1 MLLQPLD
8 KKQKSMRT
16 DDRHRQILKIVTVES
31 SRQIETIRE
40 LFLEYAKSL
49 NFDLCFQGFDKE
61 LESLPGKYAAPD
73 GRLLLALYEEK
84 ISGCV
89 GLWKVN
95 DQVCEMKRLWVRP
108 KFRGKKIGR
117 QLAEFVIEQARIIG
131 YSKMK
136 LDTIDTMT
144 EAIKLYVSLGFQSTS
159 AYRYNPVEGAEYM
172 ELDLK

>member
-1 MLLQPLD
+1 MQ
-8 KKQKSMRT
+8 T
-16 DDRHRQILKIVTVES
+16 DDRHRQVLKMVTAES
-31 SRQIETIRE
+31 IGQIETIRE

-49 NFDLCFQGFDKE
+49 NFDLCFQDFDKE
-61 LESLPGKYAAPD
+61 LKSLPGRYAAPH

-84 ISGCV
+84 IAGCV

-108 KFRGKKIGR
+108 EFRGKKIGR
-117 QLAEFVIEQARIIG
+117 QLAEFVIEQAKLIG

-144 EAIKLYVSLGFQSTS
+144 EAIKLYVSLGFKSTS

-172 ELDLK
+172 ELELK

>member
-1 MLLQPLD
+1 MLQQPSG

-16 DDRHRQILKIVTVES
+16 DDRQGQVLRIVTAETS
-31 SRQIETIRE
+31 QQIETIRE

-73 GRLLLALYEEK
+73 GRLLLAFYEKK
-84 ISGCV
+84 IAGCV
-89 GLWKVN
+89 ALWKVS

-108 KFRGKKIGR
+108 EFRGQKIGR
-117 QLAEFVIEQARIIG
+117 ELAEFVIEQARLIG

-136 LDTIDTMT
+136 LDTIDSMT
-144 EAIKLYVSLGFQSTS
+144 AAIKLYVSLGFKSTS

>member
-1 MLLQPLD
+1 MP
-8 KKQKSMRT
+8 T
-16 DDRHRQILKIVTVES
+16 DDRHRQVLKIVTAES
-31 SRQIETIRE
+31 SGQIETIRE

-49 NFDLCFQGFDKE
+49 NFDLCFQGFDEE
-61 LESLPGKYAAPD
+61 LESLPGRYAAPG
-73 GRLLLALYEEK
+73 GRLLLALYEKK
-84 ISGCV
+84 IAGCV
-89 GLWKVN
+89 ALWKVS

-108 KFRGKKIGR
+108 EFRGKKIGR
-117 QLAEFVIEQARIIG
+117 QLAEFVIEQAKLIG

-144 EAIKLYVSLGFQSTS
+144 EAIKLYVSLGFRSTS

>member
-1 MLLQPLD
+1 MQI
-8 KKQKSMRT
+8 
-16 DDRHRQILKIVTVES
+16 DDRHRQVLKMVTAES
-31 SRQIETIRE
+31 SKQIGTIRE

-49 NFDLCFQGFDKE
+49 NFDLCFQDFDKE
-61 LESLPGKYAAPD
+61 LQSLPGRYAAPD

-84 ISGCV
+84 IAGCV

-95 DQVCEMKRLWVRP
+95 EQVCEMKRLWVRP
-108 KFRGKKIGR
+108 EFRGRKIGR
-117 QLAEFVIEQARIIG
+117 QLAEFVIEQAKLIG

-144 EAIKLYVSLGFQSTS
+144 EAIKLYVSLGFKSTS

-172 ELDLK
+172 ELDLSDNTV